1 MSKSAKPRK
10 KYDPAKGALRTAK
23 LSQRFESRISAQ
35 AEELIKASFARTL
48 GDNDLAKLAVQY
60 HAAFAT
66 LRLCGGH
73 EAFKDVAAAILIAQR
88 FAEVG
93 IAPEFAGEINE
104 ALKALH
110 RVQERALGTG
120 RWLLDGD
127 GLKSVM
133 RGMAIY
139 DAQMDVATYGQLRE
153 AVVEAARRNDEVL
166 GAEARELMKEAA

>member
-1 MSKSAKPRK
+1 VSRSQKPRK
-10 KYDPAKGALRTAK
+10 KYDAAKEWRRQEQLARQFDG
-23 LSQRFESRISAQ
+23 RINAQ
-35 AEELIKASFARTL
+35 AEELIKASLARTL
-48 GDNDLAKLAVQY
+48 SDGDLAKLAVQY